1 MKHAIA
7 LLLAL
12 ACAWPAA
19 AVDTVRVKTT
29 KQLANKRDS
38 NDQQVFGGRTSLTEK
53 EYVYR
58 IDLQSIASQFANPA
72 KVEWIVMME
81 DMSGRLKPAAR
92 GSVETSLALGRM
104 ASVTTMPVQINQ
116 RDWQGPHGR
125 SGKIEDKIEGVAVRV
140 LDQNGNVAVESYEPN
155 SLKKEI
161 DWKTASPDANQAGQD
176 ALKAIGGMMGG
187 GGDRPPPPDRRDLKR
202 ELRRP

>member
-1 MKHAIA
+1 MNKLIVGLVAVSFA
-7 LLLAL
+7 LPGFAL
-12 ACAWPAA
+12 
-19 AVDTVRVKTT
+19 DTVRVKTT

-38 NDQQVFGGRTSLTEK
+38 SDQQVFGGRTSLTEK

-58 IDLQSIASQFANPA
+58 IDLQSIGTQFANPA

-92 GSVETSLALGRM
+92 GNMEATLALGRS
-104 ASVTTMPVQINQ
+104 ASVTTTPVQINQ

-125 SGKIEDKIEGVAVRV
+125 SGKIEDQIKGLAVRV
-140 LDQNGNVAVESYEPN
+140 LDQNGNVAVESYEPT

-161 DWKTASPDANQAGQD
+161 DWKMASPDAGQD
-176 ALKAIGGMMGG
+176 ALKALGGMMGG
-187 GGDRPPPPDRRDLKR
+187 GERRELKR
-202 ELRRP
+202 ELRDARRP